1 MILIDNFKRFIDRVE
16 FNLYCRFGKAQSVH
30 IRVADIR
37 DAVEKAY
44 CNWGDSSINSCLIK
58 LYPSLMTVNNGKI
71 VTRKSVRI
79 SPTNDFA
86 TFLTAAFGGYHQFCP
101 MDSSCDVVDLFN
113 SSEEMICF
121 LKRACP
127 QYNDI
132 VSNLVNYPRMTGSA
146 LYIFRMVMLEMMMRN
161 GVTMVTIDYYLD

>member
-1 MILIDNFKRFIDRVE
+1 MILIDNFKRFINRVK
-16 FNLYCRFGKAQSVH
+16 FNLAYRFGKAQSVH

-37 DAVEKAY
+37 DAVKKAY
-44 CNWGDSSINSCLIK
+44 CDWEDSSINTCLIK

-71 VTRKSVRI
+71 VTIKSVRI

-86 TFLTAAFGGYHQFCP
+86 TFLTAAFGGYHQFWP
-101 MDSSCDVVDLFN
+101 MDSSWDVVELFG

-127 QYNDI
+127 QYDDI
-132 VSNLVNYPRMTGSA
+132 VSNLGTVPRWLGYE
-146 LYIFRMVMLEMMMRN
+146 LFIFRMVVLEMMLRN